1 MDVES
6 YCKISKD
13 GDGYRLSNYRGNVDL
28 SLFWFVLSDSGRV
41 NLCKV
46 AHELGIDVKKLEAEL
61 EERDKE
67 AGKQESGKVGEAHL
81 EDTEEIDHLMR
92 QKPKGKPKR

>member
-1 MDVES
+1 MES
-6 YCKISKD
+6 YREISKD

-28 SLFWFVLSDSGRV
+28 SLFWFALSDSGRV

-61 EERDKE
+61 EQKDKE
-67 AGKQESGKVGEAHL
+67 AGKQESGKVGQAHIENL
-81 EDTEEIDHLMR
+81 EEIDHLMR
-92 QKPKGKPKR
+92 MKPKGKVKVK